1 MDIGGVCNN
10 MLFKYYFSQKKG
22 WVVIFPNDRDWIHG
36 LSYEKF
42 HSLTDKEKNNFIHK
56 PSFI

>member
-1 MDIGGVCNN
+1 M
-10 MLFKYYFSQKKG
+10 MFKYYFSQKKG

-42 HSLTDKEKNNFIHK
+42 HSLTDKEKKNFTHK